1 MEKERNFCSMKTAH
15 RSNDQVQARQRLMA
29 LWRRRAAQVAA
40 LAISAWLIAAC
51 DSADHEKR
59 VIAARLETME
69 TEKRLL
75 LEQLAR
81 LETDAERLRSEVS
94 QAEQEE
100 QMIQREQEALLT
112 ANPLIVASLGGAG
125 SAIEEYE
132 QSQAQQREIDGG
144 AALVGLLAAAYLA
157 MNPGDTANVLAE
169 TELLEQRAKDVA
181 LRRSGIE
188 RDLEEKRVQTR
199 TSREKLADLEAA
211 ILEEH
216 SRL

>member
-1 MEKERNFCSMKTAH
+1 MTTAH
-15 RSNDQVQARQRLMA
+15 RNNDQVQARQGPMA
-29 LWRRRAAQVAA
+29 LLGRRAAQAAA

-59 VIAARLETME
+59 AIAARLETME

-81 LETDAERLRSEVS
+81 LETDTERLRVEAS
-94 QAEQEE
+94 QAEQEG
-100 QMIQREQEALLT
+100 QIIQREQEALLT

-132 QSQAQQREIDGG
+132 QSQTQQRDMDGG
-144 AALVGLLAAAYLA
+144 AALVGLLAGAYLA

-169 TELLEQRAKDVA
+169 AELLEQRAKDLA

-188 RDLEEKRVQTR
+188 RDLEDKEVQTR
-199 TSREKLADLEAA
+199 AARGKLTDLEAA
-211 ILEEH
+211 ILEER

>member
-1 MEKERNFCSMKTAH
+1 MKTAH

-29 LWRRRAAQVAA
+29 LWKRRAAQVAA

-81 LETDAERLRSEVS
+81 LETDTERLRSEVS

-125 SAIEEYE
+125 SAIQEYE
-132 QSQAQQREIDGG
+132 QSQTQKREMDGG
-144 AALVGLLAAAYLA
+144 TALIGLLAGAYLA
-157 MNPGDTANVLAE
+157 MNPEDTANVLAE
-169 TELLEQRAKDVA
+169 AQLLEQRSKESA
-181 LRRSGIE
+181 LRRVGIE
-188 RDLEEKRVQTR
+188 RDLEDKEVQTR
-199 TSREKLADLEAA
+199 AA
-211 ILEEH
+211 
-216 SRL
+216 RA

>member
-1 MEKERNFCSMKTAH
+1 MTTAH
-15 RSNDQVQARQRLMA
+15 RNNDQVQARQGPMA
-29 LWRRRAAQVAA
+29 LLGRRAAQAAA

-59 VIAARLETME
+59 AIAARLETME
-69 TEKRLL
+69 TEKSLL

-81 LETDAERLRSEVS
+81 LETDTERLRVEAS
-94 QAEQEE
+94 QAEQEG

-125 SAIEEYE
+125 SAFEEYE
-132 QSQAQQREIDGG
+132 QSQTQQRDMDGG
-144 AALVGLLAAAYLA
+144 AALVGLLAGAYLA

-169 TELLEQRAKDVA
+169 AELLEQRAKDLA

-188 RDLEEKRVQTR
+188 RDLEDKEVQTR
-199 TSREKLADLEAA
+199 AARGKLTDLEAA
-211 ILEEH
+211 ILEER

>member
-1 MEKERNFCSMKTAH
+1 MTTAH
-15 RSNDQVQARQRLMA
+15 RSNDQVQARQGTMA
-29 LWRRRAAQVAA
+29 LLGRRAAQAAA

-59 VIAARLETME
+59 AIAARLETME
-69 TEKRLL
+69 MEKRLL

-81 LETDAERLRSEVS
+81 LETDTERLRVEAS

-100 QMIQREQEALLT
+100 QMIHREQEALLT

-132 QSQAQQREIDGG
+132 QSQTQQRDMDGG
-144 AALVGLLAAAYLA
+144 AALVGLLAGAYLA

-169 TELLEQRAKDVA
+169 AELLEQRAKDLA

-188 RDLEEKRVQTR
+188 RDLEDKEVQTR
-199 TSREKLADLEAA
+199 AARGKLTDLEAA
-211 ILEEH
+211 ILEER

>member
-1 MEKERNFCSMKTAH
+1 MTTAH
-15 RSNDQVQARQRLMA
+15 RSNDQVQARQGPMA
-29 LWRRRAAQVAA
+29 LLGRRAAQVAA

-81 LETDAERLRSEVS
+81 LETDTERLRSEVS

-132 QSQAQQREIDGG
+132 QSQTQQRDMDGG
-144 AALVGLLAAAYLA
+144 AALVGLLAGAYLA

-169 TELLEQRAKDVA
+169 AELLEQRAKDLA

-188 RDLEEKRVQTR
+188 RDLEDKEVQTR
-199 TSREKLADLEAA
+199 AARGKLADLEAV
-211 ILEEH
+211 ILEER

>member
-1 MEKERNFCSMKTAH
+1 MKTTRHSKDDKHQKIQRQMKRLGH
-15 RSNDQVQARQRLMA
+15 RIAQA
-29 LWRRRAAQVAA
+29 AA

-51 DSADHEKR
+51 DNSDHEKR
-59 VIAARLETME
+59 AIAARLETME

-100 QMIQREQEALLT
+100 QMIRREQEALLT

-125 SAIEEYE
+125 SAIQEYE
-132 QSQAQQREIDGG
+132 QSQTQKREMDGG
-144 AALVGLLAAAYLA
+144 TALIGLLAGAYLA

-169 TELLEQRAKDVA
+169 AELLEQRAKDLA
-181 LRRSGIE
+181 LQRSGIE
-188 RDLEEKRVQTR
+188 RDLEDKEVQTR
-199 TSREKLADLEAA
+199 AARGKLTDLEAA
-211 ILEEH
+211 ILEER

>member
-1 MEKERNFCSMKTAH
+1 MTTAH
-15 RSNDQVQARQRLMA
+15 RSNDQVQARQGPMA
-29 LWRRRAAQVAA
+29 LLGRRAAQAAA

-59 VIAARLETME
+59 AIAARLETME
-69 TEKRLL
+69 MEKRLL

-81 LETDAERLRSEVS
+81 LETDTERCRIEVS

-112 ANPLIVASLGGAG
+112 ANPLIAASLGGAG

-132 QSQAQQREIDGG
+132 QSQTQQRDMDGG
-144 AALVGLLAAAYLA
+144 AALVGLLAGAYLA

-169 TELLEQRAKDVA
+169 AELLEQRAKDLA

-188 RDLEEKRVQTR
+188 RDLEDKEVQTQAAR
-199 TSREKLADLEAA
+199 AKLADLEAT
-211 ILEEH
+211 ILEER